1 MTKCIFFDPSGILCT
16 RVVFCSAH
24 RNWTIAPQPHTQR
37 LNELCT
43 TKFSDSAFY
52 RYICTQ
58 LTSQNMK
65 QQRFANIVIVLLFA
79 LLHLGVAMLSRAI
92 HHHDDILLTILTI
105 TMVIIVAQRNHT
117 RVDIMAILTLVAT
130 FTGYIIGSWLWLPLS
145 QIIRNDTWA
154 PGISTFIITM
164 ALGTA
169 ISELTLRSKRLQA
182 PNRNWS
188 MSARNIAAVAV
199 SILVMRLAYFAI
211 FSPESAH
218 EGALISDAMGI
229 MSNTWALLTLLVGN
243 IFLTMRMQ
251 LPLPESGERRH
262 PILLILSLST
272 LLLPGIA
279 AALAYYDIP
288 TFNGIEFSIVDFL
301 IYYSAALV
309 IDLLII
315 ILCILVRLSTLTKQE
330 LREEREKKNRSEYR
344 YERLKQQINPHFLF
358 NSLGI
363 LDYLVQEQ
371 ESERASAFI
380 HKLAAIY
387 RYMLSNDQKPLV
399 KLSEEVEFT
408 QRYID
413 LIKERFIEG
422 LQIEMHIKEQFL
434 ERMVVPCS
442 LQLLVE
448 NATKHNIVSA
458 EQPLRIHIATHEG
471 KIEVRNTL
479 QPRTHGQPSTRL
491 GLENIRQQ
499 YLDITGHDIHI
510 ERTDNEFIV
519 KLPIV

>member
-1 MTKCIFFDPSGILCT
+1 MTKCIFFDPSGILCDRAAFWST
-16 RVVFCSAH
+16 H
-24 RNWTIAPQPHTQR
+24 RNWTIAPQHHIQR
-37 LNELCT
+37 LSELCK
-43 TKFSDSAFY
+43 TKFLDSAFY
-52 RYICTQ
+52 RYICAQ
-58 LTSQNMK
+58 LTSQDMK
-65 QQRFANIVIVLLFA
+65 QQRFANIIIVLIFA
-79 LLHLGVAMLSRAI
+79 LMHLGAAMLSRVI

-145 QIIRNDTWA
+145 KIIQNEMWA

-164 ALGTA
+164 VLGTT
-169 ISELTLRSKRLQA
+169 ISELTLRSKRMQEPHKA
-182 PNRNWS
+182 WS

-199 SILVMRLAYFAI
+199 SILIMRLAYFAI
-211 FSPESAH
+211 FSPESSY
-218 EGALISDAMGI
+218 EGALISDAMAI
-229 MSNTWALLTLLVGN
+229 MGNTWALLTLLVGN
-243 IFLTMRMQ
+243 IFLTMRMP
-251 LPLPESGERRH
+251 LALPERGERRH

-272 LLLPGIA
+272 LILPGIA
-279 AALAYYDIP
+279 ATLAYYNIP
-288 TFNGIEFSIVDFL
+288 AYNNIEFSIVDFL

-315 ILCILVRLSTLTKQE
+315 ILCIIVRLSSLTKQE

-422 LQIEMHIKEQFL
+422 LQIDMEIDEPLMEK
-434 ERMVVPCS
+434 MVVPCS

-458 EQPLRIHIATHEG
+458 ELPLRISITTHEG

-499 YLDITGHDIHI
+499 YLDITGHDICI